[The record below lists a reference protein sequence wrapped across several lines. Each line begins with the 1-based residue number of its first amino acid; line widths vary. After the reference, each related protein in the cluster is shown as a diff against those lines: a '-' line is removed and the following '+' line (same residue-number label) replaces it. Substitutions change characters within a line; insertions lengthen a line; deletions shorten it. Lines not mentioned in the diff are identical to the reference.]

1 MIYLDNAGTTPL
13 DKEVFKKMTPYF
25 TDVFGNASS
34 QHSFGREASNAVREA
49 RDKVANILGCSAE
62 EVFFTSGGTEA
73 DNWAVKGLALAN
85 ANKGRHVIVSGIE
98 HPAVMESARWLDAAG
113 FEITYVNPN
122 KNGIVAAQSIKD
134 ALRTDTVLV
143 CVMRVNNETGV
154 IQPVEEISKIC
165 RKNGVIFF
173 SDCVQSVGV
182 LPIDLHLFDA
192 ISFSAH
198 KFYGPKGVGVLY
210 VKKGV
215 KIDRLVAGGHQE
227 RAMRGGTTNVAGIV
241 GLACAL
247 ENAVKDC
254 NENNAKIKALKDE
267 FVKRVLEEIEGSVLN
282 GDAELRVPSNAN
294 ISFVGC
300 DGESVLFA
308 LDMRGVAISTGSA
321 CSSGAVK
328 DSPVLTAMGL
338 DDAVVR
344 SAVRFTFGKYNTQT
358 EVCEVVEKLKSVV
371 KLIKDTNRG
380 I

>member
-13 DKEVFKKMTPYF
+13 DKDVFEKMTPYF
-25 TDVFGNASS
+25 TNVFGNASS
-34 QHSFGREASNAVREA
+34 QHSFGREAANAVREA
-49 RDKVANILGCSAE
+49 RDKVADILGCSAE

-73 DNWAVKGLALAN
+73 DNWAVKGIALAN
-85 ANKGRHVIVSGIE
+85 ADNGKHVIVSAIE
-98 HPAVMESARWLDAAG
+98 HPAVIESARWLENAG
-113 FEITYVNPN
+113 FEITYVKPN
-122 KNGIVAAQSIKD
+122 KNGIVPAQFIKN
-134 ALRTDTVLV
+134 AIRPDTVLV

-165 RKNGVIFF
+165 RDKGIIFF

-241 GLACAL
+241 GLASAL

-254 NENNAKIKALKDE
+254 KDNNDKIRKLRDK
-267 FVKRVLEEIEGSVLN
+267 FVKRVLAEIAGSVLN
-282 GDAELRVPSNAN
+282 GDAESRVPSNAN
-294 ISFVGC
+294 ISFLGC

-308 LDMRGVAISTGSA
+308 LDMRGIAVSTGSA

-328 DSPVLTAMGL
+328 DSPVLMAMGM
-338 DDAVVR
+338 DDATVR
-344 SAVRFTFGKYNTQT
+344 SAVRFSFGKYNTQN
-358 EVCEVVEKLKSVV
+358 EVDETVETLKSVIRV
-371 KLIKDTNRG
+371 INNANRG
-380 I
+380 V